1 MNRKMTSLILILA
14 MILSTIVV
22 SLAQPL
28 PNNGQY
34 PSGQN
39 NYPYG
44 SGYGSNNV
52 PYPPGQDQ
60 GNVPYS
66 DGQASSNSGQ
76 VSQGGHPQSGPS
88 SEQPQNTPQASSGNM
103 ATNLVQGQKLSLQE
117 VANIGGTVSSGASS
131 SGDNSGDSGVKRLML
146 VGSGPQIQYWALYN
160 GQWTKGPSAIYYN
173 QQINTIYYNDQG
185 QYLWSYEKYPNG
197 YVDWQYL
204 GYMYQGYYN
213 MWFFGDARGYHQTA
227 IWGSNSGWSNV
238 LWIYVW

>member
-1 MNRKMTSLILILA
+1 MASIPQGKTIIPMDRA
-14 MILSTIVV
+14 MDQTMSRIHLDRIRATFNIVTGNLQVIVV
-22 SLAQPL
+22 RSLKEGIL
-28 PNNGQY
+28 NLVLL
-34 PSGQN
+34 QN
-39 NYPYG
+39 SPR
-44 SGYGSNNV
+44 
-52 PYPPGQDQ
+52 
-60 GNVPYS
+60 
-66 DGQASSNSGQ
+66 
-76 VSQGGHPQSGPS
+76 
-88 SEQPQNTPQASSGNM
+88 TLPQASSGNM

>member
-1 MNRKMTSLILILA
+1 MGK
-14 MILSTIVV
+14 
-22 SLAQPL
+22 L
-28 PNNGQY
+28 P
-34 PSGQN
+34 S
-39 NYPYG
+39 
-44 SGYGSNNV
+44 
-52 PYPPGQDQ
+52 
-60 GNVPYS
+60 
-66 DGQASSNSGQ
+66 ASSNS
-76 VSQGGHPQSGPS
+76 SQASQEHLNLVLLQTAPEP
-88 SEQPQNTPQASSGNM
+88 PQASSGNM

-160 GQWTKGPSAIYYN
+160 GQWTKGTSAIYYN

-227 IWGSNSGWSNV
+227 TQRNSDGARTLDLCLDHLLEV
-238 LWIYVW
+238 LGPSSTLFRHGYKLAAKFLK